1 MQTAGGA
8 SAVAGRG
15 VRGVTDGTNTAV
27 RGGAAV
33 GGRDAAG
40 NAAVRARGGYADSS
54 GVRRGGSVTAR
65 QNQWG
70 YTGVNVRG
78 AAGVGG
84 TGRAGSITAVRGPA
98 GNVVTAGRGAAYVN
112 GQFVGG
118 RAWTAVNGAYNRW
131 GYFRPG
137 YYGRYPGAWWPGK
150 WAIAGT
156 AWAAATW
163 GTAGEYCG
171 CEGDGTYYDYE
182 DNVAYDDGSV
192 YYEGEPV
199 ATAEEY
205 YQQAE
210 AIADAGP
217 EIVETTESDTTE
229 EDWLPLGVFALIKE
243 AGQTQTDKVLQLA
256 VNKEGQI
263 RGNLQDS
270 LTDKVT
276 QLTGSV
282 DKKTQRVAIKMDGND
297 SLVLETG
304 LYNLTNDEVPAL
316 VHFDAQQQQAVTLIR
331 LKNPKPYDSQ
341 P

>member
-1 MQTAGGA
+1 L
-8 SAVAGRG
+8 
-15 VRGVTDGTNTAV
+15 
-27 RGGAAV
+27 
-33 GGRDAAG
+33 
-40 NAAVRARGGYADSS
+40 
-54 GVRRGGSVTAR
+54 
-65 QNQWG
+65 G
-70 YTGVNVRG
+70 YTAVNVRG

-84 TGRAGSITAVRGPA
+84 TGRVGSVTAVRGPA

-150 WAIAGT
+150 WAVVGS
-156 AWAAATW
+156 AWAGAAW
-163 GTAGEYCG
+163 GTAGGYCG
-171 CEGDGTYYDYE
+171 CEDDGTYYDYE
-182 DNVAYDDGSV
+182 DNVSYDDGSV

-199 ATAEEY
+199 GTAEEY

-217 EIVETTESDTTE
+217 EFVDAAETDAGAETKE

-256 VNKEGQI
+256 LNKDGAI

-276 QLTGSV
+276 QLVGSV
-282 DKKTQRVAIKMDGND
+282 DKKSQRVAIKLEGNE
-297 SLVLETG
+297 SLVLEAG

-316 VHFDAQQQQAVTLIR
+316 VHFDAERQQAVTLIR
-331 LKNPKPYDSQ
+331 LKQPKEDQ
-341 P
+341 QK